1 MEIVKKYIL
10 EEIDILDKNRKT
22 HYKVKYS
29 NKYYL
34 NMMMYLLNDI
44 NNWSFLKNIQGY
56 GEYLKKEVV
65 PKYHYKTIQN
75 KFNYWTNKG
84 IFKNAFN
91 KLKSNENFN
100 MLFIDST
107 SLTNKYGSENITINP
122 EYKKKKVTKLSII
135 SNESGF
141 ILAIEPFDIKNKL
154 KNGSLTSVH
163 DVKMIEETLKNVDI
177 NNNSKYYHL
186 VGDKAYKNNYN
197 LTLNNKKVITITPN
211 KKNSLIKNS
220 IKHDNKLK
228 KRIVIEHVNL
238 ELKRYERCTI
248 RKDKK
253 INNFLSWIYISGLL
267 NNIRIIK
274 KTNT

>member
-10 EEIDILDKNRKT
+10 EEIDILDKNRKI

-34 NMMMYLLNDI
+34 DMMMYLLNDI

-56 GEYLKKEVV
+56 GEYLKREVV

-75 KFNYWTNKG
+75 KFNYWTDKG

-91 KLKSNENFN
+91 KLNSNENFN

-107 SLTNKYGSENITINP
+107 SITNKYGSENITINP

-154 KNGSLTSVH
+154 KNGNLTSVH
-163 DVKMIEETLKNVDI
+163 DVKMIEKTLKNVDV
-177 NNNSKYYHL
+177 NNNSKYYYL

-197 LTLNNKKVITITPN
+197 LILNNKKVITITPN
-211 KKNSLIKNS
+211 KKNCLIKNS

-253 INNFLSWIYISGLL
+253 INIFLSWIYISGLL

-274 KTNT
+274 KTNI